1 LKQKYLLFC
10 FHVMD
15 TNMYKLLAFFIQR
28 VCPSFGCFLMM
39 YLVGHILRAISISA
53 ISIGVLSFSFFVVAT
68 GLVAAETTWELI
80 QRTGEVRIGYANEFP
95 FAFRKPDGQVT
106 GEAPEIARQIF
117 AALGIPRVQAV
128 ETEFGLL
135 IRDLLANRF
144 DVIAAGMYV
153 LPERC
158 RQILFSEPSY
168 RLGTGFLVRS
178 GNPKNLH
185 GYDDVVANSS
195 VRLGVVSGA
204 VEGDQARAA
213 GVPDHQIVVYPD
225 TRTAAGGVKSGRID
239 AFAATALTVQG
250 LAERA
255 PRLLS
260 RADPFH
266 DPVTAAPG
274 HGAFGL
280 RPEDRDLRDVFN
292 RVLSDFIGTPRHLG
306 LIAPFSFTRAE
317 LPDRTT
323 AELCAG

>member
-1 LKQKYLLFC
+1 MAFVLC
-10 FHVMD
+10 F
-15 TNMYKLLAFFIQR
+15 
-28 VCPSFGCFLMM
+28 SGCLLMM
-39 YLVGHILRAISISA
+39 YSA
-53 ISIGVLSFSFFVVAT
+53 GQFIREIGIGVVSFSF
-68 GLVAAETTWELI
+68 LVAATNLAMAETTWERI

-95 FAFRKPDGQVT
+95 FAFRKPDGRVT

-117 AALGIPRVQAV
+117 AALGIPKVQAV

-135 IRDLLANRF
+135 IRDLLAGRF

-158 RQILFSEPSY
+158 RTILFSEPSY

-185 GYDDVVANSS
+185 GYEDFVVNPS

-204 VEGDQARAA
+204 IEGDQARAA
-213 GVPDHQIVVYPD
+213 GVPDHRIVVYPD
-225 TRTAAGGVKSGRID
+225 TRTAADGVKSGRID

-255 PRLLS
+255 PKLLS
-260 RADPFH
+260 RADPLH
-266 DPVTAAPG
+266 NPVVAGTAAAG
-274 HGAFGL
+274 RGAFGF
-280 RPEDRDLRDVFN
+280 RREDQDLRDAFN
-292 RVLSDFIGTPRHLG
+292 RALSIFIGTPRHLD
-306 LIAPFSFTRAE
+306 LIAPFGFTRAE
-317 LPDRTT
+317 LPDKTT